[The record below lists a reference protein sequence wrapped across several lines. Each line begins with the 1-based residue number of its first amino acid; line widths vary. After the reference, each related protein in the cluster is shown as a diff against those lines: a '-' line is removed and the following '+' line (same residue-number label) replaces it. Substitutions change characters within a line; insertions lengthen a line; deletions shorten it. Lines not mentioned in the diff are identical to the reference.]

1 MKPHA
6 GQALIEAAVTIPILV
21 VLFLGFLAAGLTAQ
35 ALVDLNTSV
44 FLAAASAV
52 TAPAVTTPPGT
63 SAVGQQYAAA
73 TYRGSMSHVPEL
85 TNSGVSCSGSWDPA
99 SPTGYEV
106 TCRATE
112 TLLLRQT
119 PLGIVVPFNPILKA
133 TATAHGS
140 PYRST

>member
-1 MKPHA
+1 MNIRPRA

-21 VLFLGFLAAGLTAQ
+21 VLFLGFLAAGLAAQ

-52 TAPAVTTPPGT
+52 TAPAGNSTLG
-63 SAVGQQYAAA
+63 GQYASA
-73 TYRGSMSHVPEL
+73 TYTGSMSHVPEL
-85 TNSGVSCSGSWDPA
+85 NSTGGVNCGGSWNPNPDP
-99 SPTGYEV
+99 PGYVV
-106 TCRATE
+106 TCSASA
-112 TLLLRQT
+112 TLLFSRT
-119 PLGIVVPFNPILKA
+119 PLGIVVPFNPVLSA

>member
-1 MKPHA
+1 MWRSQT
-6 GQALIEAAVTIPILV
+6 GQALIEAAVTIPILI

-52 TAPAVTTPPGT
+52 TAPAGNSTLG
-63 SAVGQQYAAA
+63 GQYATD
-73 TYRGSMSHVPEL
+73 TYNGSMRHVPEL
-85 TNSGVSCSGSWDPA
+85 NSNGGVGCTGSWNPNPDP
-99 SPTGYEV
+99 PGYVV
-106 TCRATE
+106 TCSAQA
-112 TLLLRQT
+112 TLLFKGT
-119 PLGIVVPFNPILKA
+119 PLAIVVPFNPVLKA